1 MLNKQCSCNI
11 IKSYIMK
18 YFLFL
23 LLSFFSVGASAQ
35 DVIVKKNGSTILCKI
50 LEVGTSEVK
59 YKKHSNPKG
68 PTYIID

>member
-11 IKSYIMK
+11 IKSYIMM

-35 DVIVKKNGSTILCKI
+35 DVIEPGDWYLFYIKKGA
-50 LEVGTSEVK
+50 
-59 YKKHSNPKG
+59 
-68 PTYIID
+68 